1 MSASR
6 QNLIKYDYAIK
17 QSRVDVCWA
26 WWFFWWYIPLL
37 WGAEYFSFVSISFSG
52 AGALFG
58 IWAGFKL
65 THY

>member
-1 MSASR
+1 MTM
-6 QNLIKYDYAIK
+6 
-17 QSRVDVCWA
+17 QSNKVVWMCA
-26 WWFFWWYIPLL
+26 GLGGFFGGYIPLL
-37 WGAEYFSFVSISFSG
+37 WGAEYFSFVSILFSG

>member
-1 MSASR
+1 M
-6 QNLIKYDYAIK
+6 
-17 QSRVDVCWA
+17 QSNKVMWMCA
-26 WWFFWWYIPLL
+26 GLGGFFGGYIPLL
-37 WGAEYFSFVSISFSG
+37 WGAEYFSFVSILFSG